1 MSPPTVT
8 NQSRCDLTHDL
19 VLPTLLFAALGG
31 MTWAVR
37 GCSGFGAVPGC
48 LFAGVTWGAA
58 WWYIARDPS
67 REQTRRYAS
76 GWIILAVTLGV
87 GLSGGRGWMQWPSFF
102 AGQIQT
108 NSDKGE
114 YLPISR
120 DYGFLWLFI
129 AGVPWAGLG
138 ACALAW
144 CGSQRETRIWHW
156 ILRIACGVGVAAL
169 MRWLIQTYPQHFL
182 PLYDSL
188 KSRYHDAEANPNLRR
203 LTNDCTAA
211 FVHLGYYLGFLLYE
225 FVRRDWKNAVLIL
238 TVGLVN
244 GTGWALCQN
253 WNWAHEIW
261 PAAHFNFW
269 RCWESSGGISIGI
282 AYGIAYFLVNR
293 RMSERER
300 AIVAS
305 QRAVA
310 GPNFE
315 WLLVFLGLT
324 VFVGYLFSFRLGTW
338 NNVEFTFTVA
348 GHLFNFRLGDWGC
361 VEFAVVLATGT
372 LYYFANRR
380 RPLGMAVFVSSLTI
394 LCYLAAPIARLLSAH
409 PARLIRRP
417 DVLARDCSLVAAIP
431 FAVGLGW
438 YLLNYRSFEEEKQLT
453 TPADGDPNVERLGL
467 YLGLLTGLGLSI
479 RNGLKGWF
487 NIYCAN
493 KDQYWT
499 QFFWQ
504 HFHARGDEHYWDRL
518 LWRGASPIYVACLVA
533 IAWAILSR
541 PRPRDSRSN
550 PFPHA
555 YGAIWLVLI
564 VQNAIAQLITG
575 PLDHWTEVA
584 FSIYYAILFALTA
597 VIVIHYQSLKTP
609 RSLQTSVAG
618 DSREGRPS
626 GAE

>member
-1 MSPPTVT
+1 MSHPTVT
-8 NQSRCDLTHDL
+8 TQSRCDLTHDL

-48 LFAGVTWGAA
+48 LFAGVTWGTA
-58 WWYIARDPS
+58 WWYISRDPS
-67 REQTRRYAS
+67 REQSRRYTS
-76 GWIILAVTLGV
+76 GWIVLAVTLGV

-108 NSDKGE
+108 NSEIGE
-114 YLPISR
+114 TLPISR
-120 DYGFLWLFI
+120 DYGFLWMFI

-156 ILRIACGVGVAAL
+156 ILRIACGVGVAAFL
-169 MRWLIQTYPQHFL
+169 RWLIHTYPQHFL
-182 PLYDSL
+182 PLYGSL
-188 KSRYHDAEANPNLRR
+188 ESRYHDAEANPNLRR
-203 LTNDCTAA
+203 LANDCTAA
-211 FVHLGYYLGFLLYE
+211 FEHLGYYLGFLLYE
-225 FVRRDWKNAVLIL
+225 LIRRDWKNAVLIL

-253 WNWAHEIW
+253 WNWSHEVW
-261 PAAHFNFW
+261 PKASFNFW

-315 WLLVFLGLT
+315 WLLVFLGLA
-324 VFVGYLFSFRLGTW
+324 VFVGYFFRFRLGGWGNT
-338 NNVEFTFTVA
+338 EF
-348 GHLFNFRLGDWGC
+348 GI
-361 VEFAVVLATGT
+361 VLVTGV
-372 LYYFANRR
+372 LYYFVSRRSIEWMALLVTVAIIICFSTPAIVGLLPANLAHHFPSPRALFR
-380 RPLGMAVFVSSLTI
+380 DSSLFAGI
-394 LCYLAAPIARLLSAH
+394 PVAIGLL
-409 PARLIRRP
+409 
-417 DVLARDCSLVAAIP
+417 
-431 FAVGLGW
+431 W
-438 YLLNYRSFEEEKQLT
+438 YLLNCTSFDEEKQLT
-453 TPADGDPNVERLGL
+453 TPTDGDPNIERLGL

-487 NIYCAN
+487 NIYCEK

-518 LWRGASPIYVACLVA
+518 LWRGASPIFVACLLA
-533 IAWAILSR
+533 IAYAILCR

-555 YGAIWLVLI
+555 YGWIWLVLI
-564 VQNAIAQLITG
+564 VQNAIAQMITG
-575 PLDHWTEVA
+575 PLDQWNEVA

-597 VIVIHYQSLKTP
+597 VIVIHYQSLKSAQALKASFAGESP
-609 RSLQTSVAG
+609 R
-618 DSREGRPS
+618 DRPS
-626 GAE
+626 DGV

>member
-1 MSPPTVT
+1 VSQPTVT

-67 REQTRRYAS
+67 REQSRRYTSA
-76 GWIILAVTLGV
+76 WIILAVTLGV
-87 GLSGGRGWMQWPSFF
+87 GLSGGRGWMQWPAFF
-102 AGQIQT
+102 EGKIVT
-108 NSDKGE
+108 NSDKGAF
-114 YLPISR
+114 LPISR

-156 ILRIACGVGVAAL
+156 TLRIACGVSVAAL
-169 MRWLIQTYPQHFL
+169 LRWLIQKYPQHFL

-188 KSRYHDAEANPNLRR
+188 KSRYHDAEANPSLRR
-203 LTNDCTAA
+203 LVNDCTAA
-211 FVHLGYYLGFLLYE
+211 FEHLGYLLGFLLYE
-225 FVRRDWKNAVLIL
+225 FLRRDWKNAVLIL

-253 WNWAHEIW
+253 WEWAHRIW
-261 PAAHFNFW
+261 PQASFNFW

-293 RMSERER
+293 RMSDRER

-305 QRAVA
+305 RRGVE

-315 WLLVFLGLT
+315 WLLIFVGLT
-324 VFVGYLFSFRLGTW
+324 VFVAYFFRFRLNGWWGTL
-338 NNVEFTFTVA
+338 EFT
-348 GHLFNFRLGDWGC
+348 L
-361 VEFAVVLATGT
+361 VLATGLAYYLKSRGGLEPMAVLVTVAIIFCFCTPALVAYLPANWAHAFPRPRT
-372 LYYFANRR
+372 LY
-380 RPLGMAVFVSSLTI
+380 
-394 LCYLAAPIARLLSAH
+394 
-409 PARLIRRP
+409 
-417 DVLARDCSLVAAIP
+417 RDCSLFAGIPVAIG
-431 FAVGLGW
+431 FAW
-438 YLLNYRSFEEEKQLT
+438 YLLNCKSYDDEKQIT
-453 TPADGDPNVERLGL
+453 TPSDGDPNLERFGL
-467 YLGLLTGLGLSI
+467 YLGVLTGLGLSI

-487 NIYCAN
+487 NIHKGNENYYD
-493 KDQYWT
+493 KLL
-499 QFFWQ
+499 WQ
-504 HFHARGDEHYWDRL
+504 DFSWIYLACLIAIAVAIVAWPKQRDARG
-518 LWRGASPIYVACLVA
+518 
-533 IAWAILSR
+533 
-541 PRPRDSRSN
+541 N

-555 YGAIWLVLI
+555 YGWMWLVLI
-564 VQNAIAQLITG
+564 VQNAIAQMITG
-575 PLDHWTEVA
+575 PLDQWTEVA

-597 VIVIHYQSLKTP
+597 VIVIHYQSLKTAQAREASFVGESP
-609 RSLQTSVAG
+609 R
-618 DSREGRPS
+618 GRPL
-626 GAE
+626 GGV